1 MNGKNIEILLVEDD
15 EVDVMNV
22 RRAFRK
28 ANIDYTLHLAPD
40 GIAALE
46 LLRRSM
52 SSVHQNLPRIILLDI
67 NMPRMNGLEFLK
79 ELRADPNLK
88 SLTVVILTTSAQD
101 SDLRTAYQY
110 NVSGYIIKP
119 LASSEFL
126 EVVNTLKRYW
136 EICEF

>member
-1 MNGKNIEILLVEDD
+1 MGDKSIEILLVEDD

-22 RRAFRK
+22 QRAFRK
-28 ANIDYTLHLAPD
+28 AKIDHPLHLATD

-46 LLRRSM
+46 LLRGQM
-52 SSVHQNLPRIILLDI
+52 SSIHLNLPRIILLDI
-67 NMPRMNGLEFLK
+67 NMPRMNGLEFLR
-79 ELRADPNLK
+79 ELRGDPALR

-101 SDLRTAYQY
+101 SDLRAAYEY

-119 LASSEFL
+119 LAANDFL

>member
-1 MNGKNIEILLVEDD
+1 MDDNNIEILLVEDD

-22 RRAFRK
+22 QRAFRK
-28 ANIDYTLHLAPD
+28 ARIDNPLHLAPD

-46 LLRRSM
+46 MLRGPM

-67 NMPRMNGLEFLK
+67 NMPRMNGLEFLR
-79 ELRADPNLK
+79 ELRADPVLR
-88 SLTVVILTTSAQD
+88 SLSVVILTTSAQD
-101 SDLRTAYQY
+101 SDLRAAYKY

-119 LASSEFL
+119 LAANDFL